1 MQGRDRRTRGM
12 YESKK
17 LKRRG
22 GGKRSKPIVFDR
34 EGNETVDEGER
45 LTASRLRLM
54 AVKTLGYTHTEAG
67 YRTCG
72 TIIEE
77 YNEYADM
84 ITRPKEDYDIMN

>member
-1 MQGRDRRTRGM
+1 MQGCGCRTRGM
-12 YESKK
+12 HESKK

-22 GGKRSKPIVFDR
+22 GGERSKPITFDR

-67 YRTCG
+67 FRTCG
-72 TIIEE
+72 AIVEE

-84 ITRPKEDYDIMN
+84 MAKPKEDYDIMD